1 MPEDLDRIIAKALEK
16 KAENRYQTVE
26 EMVVDLRRLKRDV
39 ASEESRAGAGGTAS
53 GSASRMPGSIL
64 RAAVWSLL
72 AVALAIVAAIAVDRN
87 GNGTAGRIRRS
98 VAVIPFATRGAAGDT
113 AYFTA
118 GVTEGVIVDLSRIAG
133 LTILAPPIVEEAGRL
148 TDPLDMARELGAD
161 LVLDGSVR
169 REGGQVRVT
178 AQLRESGNGEI
189 LWAEI
194 IDRPLEGV
202 FDLQDE
208 ISRRIARALEIR
220 LTRAE
225 TARIASTPTSSL
237 RAYDLYLRGRDLSRR
252 RTEADLLRAGSLY
265 EQALRID
272 PDFALAQAGLA
283 DAYSV
288 SLMYGWSLGEGA
300 RERAGEASRRAI
312 ELDPTLPE
320 AHISMG
326 LLAAIDGDLEGGIRR
341 VLHAISLEPESAVAH
356 HWLSMLYKRQGSY
369 ERAATEGKIALALDP
384 ALILSRVNL
393 AHVAIL
399 AGRPEEAEERMRS
412 LLEVEPDAAY
422 ARIVLAWAQ
431 IRLGN
436 PAEAVATLADA
447 AKGDPDD
454 PLVAGMRG
462 LALIASGDRAGAG
475 EAARRAA
482 ALVTGRPSPMAE
494 YAIAC
499 VLANTGSRDE
509 AFGHLTRA
517 LEGGRRSLATVI
529 SPAYVRED
537 PVLAPLHSDPRFAR
551 LVAAF

>member
-1 MPEDLDRIIAKALEK
+1 
-16 KAENRYQTVE
+16 
-26 EMVVDLRRLKRDV
+26 
-39 ASEESRAGAGGTAS
+39 
-53 GSASRMPGSIL
+53 
-64 RAAVWSLL
+64 
-72 AVALAIVAAIAVDRN
+72 
-87 GNGTAGRIRRS
+87 
-98 VAVIPFATRGAAGDT
+98 
-113 AYFTA
+113 
-118 GVTEGVIVDLSRIAG
+118 
-133 LTILAPPIVEEAGRL
+133 
-148 TDPLDMARELGAD
+148 
-161 LVLDGSVR
+161 
-169 REGGQVRVT
+169 
-178 AQLRESGNGEI
+178 
-189 LWAEI
+189 
-194 IDRPLEGV
+194 
-202 FDLQDE
+202 
-208 ISRRIARALEIR
+208 
-220 LTRAE
+220 
-225 TARIASTPTSSL
+225 
-237 RAYDLYLRGRDLSRR
+237 
-252 RTEADLLRAGSLY
+252 
-265 EQALRID
+265 
-272 PDFALAQAGLA
+272 
-283 DAYSV
+283 
-288 SLMYGWSLGEGA
+288 
-300 RERAGEASRRAI
+300 
-312 ELDPTLPE
+312 
-320 AHISMG
+320 
-326 LLAAIDGDLEGGIRR
+326 